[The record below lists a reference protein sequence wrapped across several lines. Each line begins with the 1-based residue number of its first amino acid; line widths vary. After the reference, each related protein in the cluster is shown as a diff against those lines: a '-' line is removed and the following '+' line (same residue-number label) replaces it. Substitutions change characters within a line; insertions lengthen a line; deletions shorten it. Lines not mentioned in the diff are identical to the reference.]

1 MTRPIRFSAVA
12 RGAIAA
18 VAGLLL
24 LTAPAHAQKQGGSIT
39 LGVEL
44 DIPGFDPLKVN
55 VFDTAA
61 QMAAALIFDTLTA
74 RDNDGNPVPKLALS
88 WTNSDDYK
96 TWTFKLRPG
105 VTFHDGTPFN
115 AQAVAW
121 KYARHKDPKNKC
133 GCAFL
138 IQSIDSVEATDDLTV
153 VFHMKEPSAE
163 LPNLLSFPGANNVI
177 YSPTA
182 VAKLG
187 DDYNRHPVGTGPF
200 ILKSWAIGDRMVLER
215 NPNYWNKG
223 HPYLDRVELRPLP
236 DQQARFASLLSGA
249 SDLIWDDE
257 YDSDNILQA
266 KKDPSLSV
274 HTYTG
279 SGAQPYAFNTKVAP
293 LDDVRV
299 RQALVMAIDRP
310 KMSEVLTGGLS
321 KPASNPYGDGSWVKC
336 DDDGALPF
344 DPKKATQLIKDYGKP
359 AQFKLTVTATPRG
372 RTIGQVLQQFW
383 KKVGA
388 DAEIEQ
394 VEQTAVAAR
403 GFKRQYDIT
412 PWRIP
417 DSPDPEPGIYAL
429 FHSGSAFA
437 LSQYS
442 DPKLDA
448 LLEHARSTAD
458 RAARTK
464 DYCAISRIINQ
475 QAIFFF
481 TFQNTYY
488 ALAKAKLK
496 GIPKLFSG
504 LIDVSNAWLE

>member
-1 MTRPIRFSAVA
+1 MAKLIRLSAIARSVAVA
-12 RGAIAA
+12 A
-18 VAGLLL
+18 AGLLL
-24 LTAPAHAQKQGGSIT
+24 LALPAHAQKQGGSIT

-105 VTFHDGTPFN
+105 VTFQDGTPFN

-153 VFHMKEPSAE
+153 VFHMSEPSAE

-182 VAKLG
+182 VEKLG

-257 YDSDNILQA
+257 YDSDNIFRA
-266 KKDPSLSV
+266 KQDPSLTV

-293 LDDVRV
+293 FDDVRV

-336 DDDGALPF
+336 DDDGALAF
-344 DPKKATQLIKDYGKP
+344 DPDKARQLVNEYGKP
-359 AQFKLTVTATPRG
+359 VRFKFTVTATPRG
-372 RTIGQVLQQFW
+372 RTVGQVLQQFW
-383 KKVGA
+383 SKIGV
-388 DAEIEQ
+388 DAQIEQ

-403 GFKRQYDIT
+403 GLSRQYQIT

-417 DSPDPEPGIYAL
+417 DSPDPEPAIYAL
-429 FHSGSAFA
+429 FHTGSAFA

-442 DPKLDA
+442 NPKLDA

-458 RAARTK
+458 RATRTR
-464 DYCAISRIINQ
+464 DYCAISRIVNQ

-488 ALAKAKLK
+488 ALAKSKLK
-496 GIPKLFSG
+496 GVPKLFSG

>member
-1 MTRPIRFSAVA
+1 MAKHTRLSAIARSAVV
-12 RGAIAA
+12 AA
-18 VAGLLL
+18 ACLVLLA
-24 LTAPAHAQKQGGSIT
+24 APAQAQKQGGSIA

-61 QMAAALIFDTLTA
+61 QMAAALIFDTLTG

-105 VTFHDGTPFN
+105 VTFSDGTPFN

-153 VFHMKEPSAE
+153 VFHLRDPTTE
-163 LPNLLSFPGANNVI
+163 LPNLLSFPGANGVI

-182 VAKLG
+182 VEKLG

-236 DQQARFASLLSGA
+236 DQQARFASLLSGT

-266 KKDPSLSV
+266 KKDPSLAV

-293 LDDVRV
+293 FDDVRV
-299 RQALVMAIDRP
+299 RQALVMAIDRA
-310 KMSEVLTGGLS
+310 KMSEVLTNGLS

-336 DDDGALPF
+336 DDDGALPY
-344 DPKKATQLIKDYGKP
+344 DPNQATQLIKDYGKP
-359 AQFKLTVTATPRG
+359 VQFKLTVTATPRG
-372 RTIGQVLQQFW
+372 RTVGQVLQQFW

-388 DAEIEQ
+388 DAQIDQ

-403 GFKRQYDIT
+403 GFSRQYQIT

-417 DSPDPEPGIYAL
+417 DSPDPEPAIYAL
-429 FHSGSAFA
+429 FHTGSAFA

-442 DPKLDA
+442 NPKLDA

-458 RAARTK
+458 RAERTK
-464 DYCAISRIINQ
+464 DYCAISRIVNQ

-496 GIPKLFSG
+496 GVPKLFSG